1 MLLTKCK
8 DRTCRILAK
17 GLDRTDQPQRG
28 PYKKKREVVDIF
40 PERSWASFITGD
52 LLHDWKIN

>member
-8 DRTCRILAK
+8 DLTGRILPQ
-17 GLDRTDQPQRG
+17 GLDRTDQAQRG
-28 PYKKKREVVDIF
+28 PYKKRGIDIF

-52 LLHDWKIN
+52 LLHDWKIY